1 MNKRSPLM
9 VLVLTV
15 VTLGLY
21 ELYWLYITRKELSA
35 KLQGQVKSWPV
46 SILFAPIAIIV
57 LMTVG
62 YVIMSQAGAQDSSI
76 SNSLY
81 FLVGALAVI
90 ALIVIPFVWFYKFTK
105 LVSATTPQ
113 ASNSLYLI
121 WLLLTIFGVG
131 LIWPMIVQAH
141 LNSASAQQPQQNPI
155 ATPPAPPT
163 PTMQPVAPATPPTT
177 DTTNPTNP

>member
-1 MNKRSPLM
+1 M

-15 VTLGLY
+15 VTIGLY
-21 ELYWLYITRKELSA
+21 ELYWLYITRKELNA

-46 SILFAPIAIIV
+46 SILFAPIAVIV

-62 YVIMSQAGAQDSSI
+62 YAITSKVGTQDSSI
-76 SNSLY
+76 SDSLY

-90 ALIVIPFVWFYKFTK
+90 ALIVIPFVWFYKFTR
-105 LVSATTPQ
+105 LVSATSPQ

-131 LIWPMIVQAH
+131 FIWPMIVQAH
-141 LNSASAQQPQQNPI
+141 LNSASALPPQQNPI
-155 ATPPAPPT
+155 ATPPVPPT
-163 PTMQPVAPATPPTT
+163 PATQPVPPVAPTTPSST
-177 DTTNPTNP
+177 DTTNTTNT